1 MSQLPG
7 KELNGTTSGSQDLV
21 PCEICGRHFAQDVL
35 LRHCPICKKVFN
47 KKCKPFNSL
56 KQRLQGTEIATVKKQ
71 PPRKNQL
78 ERKSNWRQH
87 HEDFI
92 NAIQSAKQVTKAMK
106 EGQPLPPSPPP
117 SVNPDYI
124 QCPYCLRRFNEAAA
138 QRHMKFCEEQA
149 ARHAFAAGSKT
160 TRQALG
166 KQLVTQK
173 KTPTLPRAVLSLLQ
187 KRAQEAANRNEPRP
201 EASPGML
208 QKNKKSLSVSSAGK
222 KSSGDLGMQTHNRK

>member
-7 KELNGTTSGSQDLV
+7 KELSGTTAGSQDLV
-21 PCEICGRHFAQDVL
+21 PCEICGRHFARDVL
-35 LRHCPICKKVFN
+35 LRHGPICKKVFN
-47 KKCKPFNSL
+47 KKRKPFSSL

-71 PPRKNQL
+71 PPRKVYLCLHLFPLQNQL

-106 EGQPLPPSPPP
+106 EGHPLPPPPPP

-149 ARHAFAAGSKT
+149 ARRAFAAGPKT
-160 TRQALG
+160 TRQ
-166 KQLVTQK
+166 
-173 KTPTLPRAVLSLLQ
+173 
-187 KRAQEAANRNEPRP
+187 
-201 EASPGML
+201 
-208 QKNKKSLSVSSAGK
+208 
-222 KSSGDLGMQTHNRK
+222 